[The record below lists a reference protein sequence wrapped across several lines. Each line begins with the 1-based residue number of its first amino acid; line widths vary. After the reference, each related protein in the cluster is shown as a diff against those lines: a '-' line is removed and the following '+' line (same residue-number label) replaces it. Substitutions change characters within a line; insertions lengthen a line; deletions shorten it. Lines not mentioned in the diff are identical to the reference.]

1 MSSLIPYLS
10 FHGNCEEA
18 LNFYA
23 AALNGH
29 IISLQRFG
37 EAPAMPGANP
47 DHVMHAQFQGP
58 DFQIMASDS
67 PDATDPKPSARISLS
82 LDFKSL
88 DAINSTFE
96 KMAEG
101 GEITMPLQ
109 DTFWNARFGMC
120 RDRFGIHWMFNHDYA
135 PKEEGASEPM
145 MA

>member
-1 MSSLIPYLS
+1 MSSLIPYLN
-10 FHGNCEEA
+10 FPGTCEEA

-23 AALNGH
+23 SALNGQ
-29 IISLQRFG
+29 IIALQRFG
-37 EAPAMPGANP
+37 DGPAMPGANP
-47 DHVMHAQFQGP
+47 DHVLHAQFQGP
-58 DFQIMASDS
+58 DFLIMASDS
-67 PDATDPKPSARISLS
+67 PYAADAQPSARISLS

-96 KMAEG
+96 KMAQG

-109 DTFWNARFGMC
+109 DTFWGARFGMC

-135 PKEEGASEPM
+135 PKEAGQSETM